1 MMKSFLRNKDN
12 KEESL
17 QETFSFPDLIS
28 IYLETAQMRR
38 RQELKH
44 LSSSTNRKSFFSV
57 HCSLLILKIV
67 W

>member
-44 LSSSTNRKSFFSV
+44 LSSSTNRKSFFSA